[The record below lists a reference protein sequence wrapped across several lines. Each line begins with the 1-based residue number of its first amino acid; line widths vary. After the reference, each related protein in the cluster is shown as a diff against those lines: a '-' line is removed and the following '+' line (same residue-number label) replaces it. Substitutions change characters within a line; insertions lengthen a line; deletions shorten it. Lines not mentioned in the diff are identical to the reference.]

1 MRHRDKKAAEE
12 AMLGSAQG
20 MPAPAPSDGLRGRC
34 GACGHV
40 WVVAQLPMRLDL
52 VARLCARATCP
63 ACAGTTVFVATA
75 DQPPADHQPVIEVRH
90 G

>member
-20 MPAPAPSDGLRGRC
+20 IPQPPATEPLRGRC

-40 WVVAQLPMRLDL
+40 WVVAQLPMALNL
-52 VARLCARATCP
+52 VAKACARATCP
-63 ACAGTTVFVATA
+63 ACAGTKVFVATA
-75 DQPPADHQPVIEVRH
+75 DQPPADHQPVGEVRR